1 MKRIESF
8 KSFSEIKTQLR
19 EEAKQ
24 KEMAS
29 KREASTAAF
38 NELLSKY
45 GAASVKDLNEDDMAS
60 FMEELREGNAFSAAR
75 AKAIADG
82 KKEFTVDGETYPVED
97 VDAEDKENAEEF
109 VEESAVNEARI
120 QIDVI
125 DPTNKYLINTVKKL
139 GLGMNIITWNGP
151 GGGNPE
157 VEFTGK
163 RKDIDTLLDKHF
175 GSKRDF
181 EDFIEESVVN
191 ESEAENI
198 LQDLL
203 DERGGDMGELHGMS
217 MEDALDTVE
226 TYGHKGSKAKKI
238 AKELFSMCNESVEA
252 VNEGTRGQVGIID
265 KNGNIQS
272 IYTHYDSYPEYV
284 LPVLKK
290 YYKDAKSVEKIVAKG
305 DSRGIDKP
313 TDMEFYGDNRPN
325 STGKIGNIDKYI
337 KDIRDNGGAEY
348 LYLYDETDKTWYMAN
363 VRSDSRSK
371 ELVPAF
377 ESVNLNENYEVIYSD
392 GVSAMKKFRS
402 EAKALDFMKKT
413 IASNKKLR
421 DIAVYR
427 PGMYSTTQTELVVS
441 FWGNGSYLD
450 NVSKKDPKLAAKK
463 LEESANEEVEV
474 DINFETVEERNAF
487 IFAAAKA
494 KKEGKK
500 RFTFNGKT
508 FPVTLKVDLL
518 K

>member
-45 GAASVKDLNEDDMAS
+45 GAASVKDLNEDDMAA

-75 AKAIADG
+75 AKAIAAG

-109 VEESAVNEARI
+109 VEES
-120 QIDVI
+120 
-125 DPTNKYLINTVKKL
+125 
-139 GLGMNIITWNGP
+139 
-151 GGGNPE
+151 
-157 VEFTGK
+157 
-163 RKDIDTLLDKHF
+163 
-175 GSKRDF
+175 
-181 EDFIEESVVN
+181 
-191 ESEAENI
+191 
-198 LQDLL
+198 
-203 DERGGDMGELHGMS
+203 
-217 MEDALDTVE
+217 
-226 TYGHKGSKAKKI
+226 
-238 AKELFSMCNESVEA
+238 VEA

-265 KNGNIQS
+265 KNGNIES
-272 IYTHYDSYPEYV
+272 IYTHYDSYPENV

-348 LYLYDETDKTWYMAN
+348 LYLYDETDKMWYMAN
-363 VRSDSRSK
+363 VRSDSRNK
-371 ELVPAF
+371 DLVPAF

-392 GVSAMKKFRS
+392 GVSHLNRFRS
-402 EAKALDFMKKT
+402 EAQAIDFMKKE
-413 IASNKKLR
+413 IASNKKLK
-421 DIAVYR
+421 DIAVYK
-427 PGMYSTTQTELVVS
+427 PGMHSTAQTELVVK
-441 FWGNGSYLD
+441 FWGDGSYLD
-450 NVSKKDPKLAAKK
+450 NVAKKDKNLAGKK
-463 LEESANEEVEV
+463 LEESANEEVDV
-474 DINFETVEERNAF
+474 DVNFETVEERNAF

>member
-24 KEMAS
+24 KEIAS

-45 GAASVKDLNEDDMAS
+45 GAASVKDLNEDDIAS

-109 VEESAVNEARI
+109 VEESA
-120 QIDVI
+120 
-125 DPTNKYLINTVKKL
+125 
-139 GLGMNIITWNGP
+139 
-151 GGGNPE
+151 
-157 VEFTGK
+157 
-163 RKDIDTLLDKHF
+163 
-175 GSKRDF
+175 
-181 EDFIEESVVN
+181 VN

-313 TDMEFYGDNRPN
+313 TDMEFYGDDRPN

-348 LYLYDETDKTWYMAN
+348 LYLYDESDKMWYMAN
-363 VRSDSRSK
+363 VRSDSRNK

-392 GVSAMKKFRS
+392 GVSHLNRFRS
-402 EAKALDFMKKT
+402 ESQAIDFMKKE

-421 DIAVYR
+421 DIAVYK
-427 PGMYSTTQTELVVS
+427 PGMHSTTQTELVVK
-441 FWGNGSYLD
+441 FWGDGSYLD
-450 NVSKKDPKLAAKK
+450 NVAKKDKNLAGKK

-474 DINFETVEERNAF
+474 DVNFETVEERNAF